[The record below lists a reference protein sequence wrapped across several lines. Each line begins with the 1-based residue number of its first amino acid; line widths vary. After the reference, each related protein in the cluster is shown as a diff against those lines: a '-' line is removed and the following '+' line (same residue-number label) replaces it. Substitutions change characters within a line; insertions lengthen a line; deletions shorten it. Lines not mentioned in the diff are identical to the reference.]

1 MCFFRC
7 AFADLLLYKNLLNC
21 IILSSSRFIGIK
33 RLHIQVKSPP
43 SKFTAALVQ
52 VIKMNSNI
60 ELLAPGGDVDAIKAA
75 IIAGADAVY
84 CGLDTF
90 NARNRASNI
99 SFDELVGVIRLAHQY
114 DCEIFL
120 TLNIVILER
129 EFKAMAALLSKLA
142 NTTLDGVIV
151 QDIGMFY
158 LIKKYFP
165 TLDIHASTQ
174 MTTHNI
180 GQIPFLKKLGA
191 SRVNLSRE
199 LNLREITDMATVGHK
214 YDILT
219 EVFVHGSLCVAF
231 SGLCYST
238 SASVGNS
245 GNRGRCSQACREEY
259 ETTETG
265 NNFPLNIKDNSAFF
279 DMPALIKAGVHSFK
293 IEGRIKGAS
302 YVHTVVD
309 SFRKQIDGYLE
320 TGELTQDGERLYKV
334 FNRDLTNAFLRG
346 DLNQSMFIEN
356 PRDNSTNRAL
366 EASNAISVVQIY
378 DAKQTLQQERNEI
391 NATVF
396 DKIKHLSIEKM
407 RLKLLFSGEAGKPL
421 SITAAIEEAALLP
434 GSSNS
439 KRVIKVQSNQA
450 LIESEKPNID
460 LVSLDKRFRSFNNAQ
475 YTLDAIEAEAV
486 SPNVSLAFSSLT
498 ALKNELA
505 LQLNNERDVLPEVI
519 LPALDKNPRAVP
531 NSEDATPPKLSLLIC
546 DKDDLHLAE
555 VTDADIYFKLPDAYK
570 RGCTE
575 YVDFLAANPRLIP
588 WFPPV
593 LIGKDFDVAVTI
605 LEQAKP
611 KLIVTNNTGI
621 AHRAF
626 ELGIEWIAG
635 PFLNTTN
642 SYALLAMQEAFDC
655 SGAFISNE
663 INRQQIQTIA
673 RPKNFKMMYSIY
685 HPILLMASRQC
696 FFQQSVGCE
705 KPRIDNGCMLSC
717 DKSTS
722 ITNLK
727 GDSFA
732 IDKQKAGYPSI
743 YNQDQFLN
751 MEIIND
757 LAHLF
762 DGFMIDLTNIGAGDK
777 ESPDKVQLIEQFEQ
791 LLSGDLSVEASVN
804 KLVPQ
809 STNVQY
815 HNGL

>member
-1 MCFFRC
+1 
-7 AFADLLLYKNLLNC
+7 
-21 IILSSSRFIGIK
+21 
-33 RLHIQVKSPP
+33 
-43 SKFTAALVQ
+43 
-52 VIKMNSNI
+52 MNPKI

-99 SFDELVGVIRLAHQY
+99 SFEELVGVIRLAHQY
-114 DCEIFL
+114 QCQIFL

-129 EFKAMAALLSKLA
+129 EFKTLAKLLSKLA

-151 QDIGMFY
+151 QDIGLFY
-158 LIKKYFP
+158 VLKKHFP
-165 TLDIHASTQ
+165 TLGIHASTQ
-174 MTTHNI
+174 LTTHNI

-199 LNLREITDMATVGHK
+199 LSLKEITAVAAAGHANNV
-214 YDILT
+214 LT

-259 ETTETG
+259 QTTASG

-279 DMPALIKAGVHSFK
+279 DLPALIDAGVHSFK

-309 SFRKQIDGYLE
+309 SFRKQIDGYVE
-320 TGELTQDGERLYKV
+320 TGKLTQDGERLYKV
-334 FNRDLTNAFLRG
+334 FNRDFSNAFLRG

-356 PRDNSTNRAL
+356 PRDNSKNHAI
-366 EASNAISVVQIY
+366 EASNAISVVQI
-378 DAKQTLQQERNEI
+378 QQVEQSLNQEKDQI
-391 NATVF
+391 AASVF
-396 DKIKHLSIEKM
+396 DKIKQVSID
-407 RLKLLFSGEAGKPL
+407 KP
-421 SITAAIEEAALLP
+421 SI
-434 GSSNS
+434 
-439 KRVIKVQSNQA
+439 
-450 LIESEKPNID
+450 
-460 LVSLDKRFRSFNNAQ
+460 
-475 YTLDAIEAEAV
+475 
-486 SPNVSLAFSSLT
+486 SLAFSGEHGQPLT
-498 ALKNELA
+498 INVTIQEALPLASQPTANTFVVQSNELLTQTYNAPLGQGDINKRFKSMHNAAFNLTCLDTTQLANNVSIPFKTLTWLKNEVIA
-505 LQLNNERDVLPEVI
+505 LLNEGHRVLPEVV
-519 LPALDKNPRAVP
+519 LPKLQQHPKPAPKKANARA
-531 NSEDATPPKLSLLIC
+531 NLSLLIC
-546 DKDDLHLAE
+546 DKADVSLADI
-555 VTDADIYFKLPDAYK
+555 TDADIYFKLPDAYK
-570 RGCTE
+570 RGCTQ
-575 YVDFLAANPRLIP
+575 YVGFLQDNPRLIP
-588 WFPPV
+588 WFPSV
-593 LIGKDFDVAVTI
+593 LIGKDYDVALNI
-605 LEQAKP
+605 LEQVKP
-611 KLIVTNNTGI
+611 ELIVTNNTGI
-621 AHRAF
+621 AHRAY
-626 ELGIEWIAG
+626 ELGIKWIAG

-642 SYALLAMQEAFDC
+642 TYALLAMQEEFNC

-663 INRQQIQTIA
+663 INQQQIKSLS
-673 RPKNFKMMYSIY
+673 RPQNFKMLYSIY

-751 MEIIND
+751 TEIIDD
-757 LAHLF
+757 LAEMF
-762 DGFMIDLTNIGAGDK
+762 DDFMIDLTNIGAGDK
-777 ESPDKVQLIEQFEQ
+777 QRPDKVQLIAQFEQ
-791 LLSGDLSVEASVN
+791 LLSTESVTGNDLNSIVN
-804 KLVPQ
+804 DTLRNMVPQ
-809 STNVQY
+809 NTNIQY

>member
-1 MCFFRC
+1 
-7 AFADLLLYKNLLNC
+7 
-21 IILSSSRFIGIK
+21 
-33 RLHIQVKSPP
+33 
-43 SKFTAALVQ
+43 
-52 VIKMNSNI
+52 MNPKI

-90 NARNRASNI
+90 NARNRASNL
-99 SFDELVGVIRLAHQY
+99 SFEELVGVIRLAHQY
-114 DCEIFL
+114 QCQIFL

-129 EFKAMAALLSKLA
+129 EFKSLSNLLSRLV

-158 LIKKYFP
+158 ILKKYFP

-174 MTTHNI
+174 LTTHNI
-180 GQIPFLKKLGA
+180 GQIPFLKQLGA

-199 LNLREITDMATVGHK
+199 LNLNEISDMAEAGHK
-214 YDILT
+214 HNVLT

-259 ETTETG
+259 ETTPTG
-265 NNFPLNIKDNSAFF
+265 NKFPLNIKDNSAFF
-279 DMPALIKAGVHSFK
+279 DLPALINAGVHSFK

-309 SFRKQIDGYLE
+309 SFRKQIDGYMS
-320 TGELTQDGERLYKV
+320 TGKLTQDGERLYKV
-334 FNRDLTNAFLRG
+334 FNRDFTNAFLRG

-356 PRDNSTNRAL
+356 PRDNSKNHAI
-366 EASNAISVVQIY
+366 ASNKAISVVQIHTVE
-378 DAKQTLQQERNEI
+378 QNLNNEKDQI
-391 NATVF
+391 SASVF
-396 DKIKHLSIEKM
+396 EKIKHLSIAKP
-407 RLKLLFSGEAGKPL
+407 LLSLVFSGKDGQPL
-421 SITAAIEEAALLP
+421 TITVTTQAA
-434 GSSNS
+434 SSLAS
-439 KRVIKVQSNQA
+439 SAETTSTTFVVQSD
-450 LIESEKPNID
+450 D
-460 LVSLDKRFRSFNNAQ
+460 LLSKNDKDPLDYATINKRFKSLNNAAFILTSLDTEQLA
-475 YTLDAIEAEAV
+475 D
-486 SPNVSLAFSSLT
+486 NVSLPFKTLAW
-498 ALKNELA
+498 LKNEVA
-505 LQLNNERDVLPEVI
+505 RCLNSGQKVLPEVL
-519 LPALDKNPRAVP
+519 LPSLTHHAKL
-531 NSEDATPPKLSLLIC
+531 PPKKANTRANLSLLIC
-546 DKDDLHLAE
+546 DEADVKLAD
-555 VTDADIYFKLPDAYK
+555 VSDADIYFKLPDAYK
-570 RGCTE
+570 RGCTK
-575 YVDFLAANPRLIP
+575 YVDFLLNNPRLIP
-588 WFPPV
+588 WFPSV
-593 LIGKDFDVAVTI
+593 LIGKDYDVALNI
-605 LEQAKP
+605 LEQVKP

-621 AHRAF
+621 AHRAY
-626 ELGIEWIAG
+626 ELCIEWIAG

-642 SYALLAMQEAFDC
+642 TYALLAMQEGFNC

-663 INRQQIQTIA
+663 INKLQIKNIA
-673 RPKNFKMMYSIY
+673 RPKNFKLLYSIY
-685 HPILLMASRQC
+685 HPILLMVSRQC

-751 MEIIND
+751 TDIIDD
-757 LAHLF
+757 LADLF
-762 DGFMIDLTNIGAGDK
+762 DEFMIDLTNIGAGDK
-777 ESPDKVQLIEQFEQ
+777 QSPDKTQLISQFEQ
-791 LLSGDLSVEASVN
+791 LLSCDSSKGSESGAVLN
-804 KLVPQ
+804 HTLKTMVPE
-809 STNVQY
+809 STNIQY

>member
-1 MCFFRC
+1 
-7 AFADLLLYKNLLNC
+7 
-21 IILSSSRFIGIK
+21 
-33 RLHIQVKSPP
+33 
-43 SKFTAALVQ
+43 
-52 VIKMNSNI
+52 MNPKI

-84 CGLDTF
+84 CGLDMF

-99 SFDELVGVIRLAHQY
+99 YFDELVGLIRLAHQY
-114 DCEIFL
+114 QCQIFL

-129 EFKAMAALLSKLA
+129 EFKSLAKLLSKLV
-142 NTTLDGVIV
+142 NTSLDGVIV

-158 LIKKYFP
+158 ILKKHFP

-180 GQIPFLKKLGA
+180 GQIAFLKKLGA

-199 LNLREITDMATVGHK
+199 LNLREITTMATAGREHDV
-214 YDILT
+214 LT

-259 ETTETG
+259 ETTPAG

-279 DMPALIKAGVHSFK
+279 DLPALIDAGVHSFK

-309 SFRKQIDGYLE
+309 SFRKQIDGIIE

-356 PRDNSTNRAL
+356 PRDNSKNYAID
-366 EASNAISVVQIY
+366 ASNAISVVQI
-378 DAKQTLQQERNEI
+378 QEVEQSLNKEKDQI
-391 NATVF
+391 SATVF
-396 DKIKHLSIEKM
+396 DKIKYLNIDKILLS
-407 RLKLLFSGEAGKPL
+407 LVFSGEVGQPL
-421 SITAAIEEAALLP
+421 TVTVTTDQSAMLSLSDERTKNTFVVSSEALL
-434 GSSNS
+434 
-439 KRVIKVQSNQA
+439 RQSEQA
-450 LIESEKPNID
+450 GIEQATIE
-460 LVSLDKRFRSFNNAQ
+460 KRFKSLGNAEFD
-475 YTLDAIEAEAV
+475 LIALNIEDLA
-486 SPNVSLAFSSLT
+486 SNVSVPFKALT
-498 ALKNELA
+498 ALKNEIYSLLHNQKA
-505 LQLNNERDVLPEVI
+505 IPEVQ
-519 LPALDKNPRAVP
+519 L
-531 NSEDATPPKLSLLIC
+531 PKLARHAKAKITSTVAKASDEQEKRAKLSILIC
-546 DKDDLHLAE
+546 DEADLALAD

-570 RGCTE
+570 RGCTK
-575 YVDFLAANPRLIP
+575 YVTFLQQNPRLIP
-588 WFPPV
+588 WFPAV
-593 LIGKDFDVAVTI
+593 LIGKDYDVALNI
-605 LEQAKP
+605 LEQVKP
-611 KLIVTNNTGI
+611 ELIVTNNTGI
-621 AHRAF
+621 AYRAY
-626 ELGIEWIAG
+626 ELGIKWIAG

-642 SYALLAMQEAFDC
+642 SYVLLAMQEEFDC

-663 INRQQIQTIA
+663 INKQQIQTIA
-673 RPKNFKMMYSIY
+673 RPNNFKMMYSIY

-727 GDSFA
+727 GASFA

-751 MEIIND
+751 PEIIDD
-757 LAHLF
+757 LADLF

-777 ESPDKVQLIEQFEQ
+777 ESPDKPQLIKQFEQ
-791 LLSGDLSVEASVN
+791 LLSGDSCGNLPAKETLKSM
-804 KLVPQ
+804 VPEF
-809 STNVQY
+809 TNIQY
-815 HNGL
+815 YNGL

>member
-1 MCFFRC
+1 M
-7 AFADLLLYKNLLNC
+7 DHK
-21 IILSSSRFIGIK
+21 
-33 RLHIQVKSPP
+33 
-43 SKFTAALVQ
+43 
-52 VIKMNSNI
+52 I

-99 SFDELVGVIRLAHQY
+99 SFEQLVGIIRLAHQY
-114 DCEIFL
+114 QCEIFL
-120 TLNIVILER
+120 TLNIVILEQ
-129 EFKAMAALLSKLA
+129 EFKSLTKLLNKLV

-151 QDIGMFY
+151 QDLGLLYI
-158 LIKKYFP
+158 LKKYYP

-174 MTTHNI
+174 LTTHNV
-180 GQIPFLKKLGA
+180 GQVPFLKKLGA

-199 LNLREITDMATVGHK
+199 LNFREITAMTKTGH
-214 YDILT
+214 DNDVLT

-259 ETTETG
+259 ETTESG

-279 DMPALIKAGVHSFK
+279 DLPALIDAGVYSFK

-309 SFRKQIDGYLE
+309 SFRKQIDGFVE
-320 TGELTQDGERLYKV
+320 TGELLEDGERLYKV
-334 FNRDLTNAFLRG
+334 FNRDFSNAFLRG
-346 DLNQSMFIEN
+346 DLNQSMFIDN
-356 PRDNSTNRAL
+356 PRDNSKNHAVEKL
-366 EASNAISVVQIY
+366 SSDKSQEISIVQIH
-378 DAKQTLQQERNEI
+378 DVEQNLSDEKSAMQ
-391 NATVF
+391 ASVF
-396 DKIKHLSIEKM
+396 DKIKHLSIEKVPLTLNVIGIEGEP
-407 RLKLLFSGEAGKPL
+407 LKIEATTQGFSIEKQNYVVNSTSLLVKSDKFSIDKTAIEKRFKSLNNAPFNLIKIDTSNFDNNL
-421 SITAAIEEAALLP
+421 SIPFKE
-434 GSSNS
+434 
-439 KRVIKVQSNQA
+439 
-450 LIESEKPNID
+450 
-460 LVSLDKRFRSFNNAQ
+460 
-475 YTLDAIEAEAV
+475 
-486 SPNVSLAFSSLT
+486 LT
-498 ALKNELA
+498 ALKNEMA
-505 LQLNNERDVLPEVI
+505 LLLNDNNVIHPEI
-519 LPALDKNPRAVP
+519 DL
-531 NSEDATPPKLSLLIC
+531 PKLASVEKEAQERSVLSILISDMTDVSLL
-546 DKDDLHLAE
+546 DT
-555 VTDADIYFKLPDAYK
+555 TDADIYFKLPDAYK
-570 RGCTE
+570 RGCNK
-575 YVDFLAANPRLIP
+575 YVDFLNQNPRLIP
-588 WFPPV
+588 WFPSV
-593 LIGKDFDVAVTI
+593 LIGKDFDVALNI
-605 LEQAKP
+605 LEKVKP
-611 KLIVTNNTGI
+611 SLIVTNNTGI
-621 AHRAF
+621 ANRAF
-626 ELGIEWIAG
+626 ELGIDWIAG

-642 SYALLAMQEAFDC
+642 SYALLAMKEAFNC
-655 SGAFISNE
+655 RGAFISNE
-663 INRQQIQTIA
+663 INHKQIKNIA
-673 RPKNFKMMYSIY
+673 RPSQFKLFYSIY

-751 MEIIND
+751 MEIIQD
-757 LAHLF
+757 LASLF

-777 ESPDKVQLIEQFEQ
+777 VSPDKALLIHQFER
-791 LLSGDLSVEASVN
+791 LLAGDTAFETSLN
-804 KLVPQ
+804 TLVPE

>member
-1 MCFFRC
+1 
-7 AFADLLLYKNLLNC
+7 
-21 IILSSSRFIGIK
+21 
-33 RLHIQVKSPP
+33 
-43 SKFTAALVQ
+43 
-52 VIKMNSNI
+52 MNPKI
-60 ELLAPGGDVDAIKAA
+60 ELLAPGGSVDAIKAA

-114 DCEIFL
+114 QCEIFL
-120 TLNIVILER
+120 TLNVVILER
-129 EFKAMAALLSKLA
+129 EFKTMAKLLSKLV

-151 QDIGMFY
+151 QDIGMFN
-158 LIKKYFP
+158 LITKHFP

-174 MTTHNI
+174 LTTHNA
-180 GQIPFLKKLGA
+180 GQIHFLKKLGA

-199 LNLREITDMATVGHK
+199 MNLREITELTAVSREC
-214 YDILT
+214 DILS

-259 ETTETG
+259 EVTPTG
-265 NNFPLNIKDNSAFF
+265 NSFPLNIKDNSAFF
-279 DMPALIKAGVHSFK
+279 DLPALIEAGVHSFK
-293 IEGRIKGAS
+293 IEGRIKGSS

-309 SFRKQIDGYLE
+309 SFRKQIDGFVE
-320 TGELTQDGERLYKV
+320 TGELTQDGEQLYKV
-334 FNRDLTNAFLRG
+334 FNRDFSNSFLKG
-346 DLNQSMFIEN
+346 DLNQSMFIDN
-356 PRDNSTNRAL
+356 PRDNSKNYVL
-366 EASNAISVVQIY
+366 DQSNAISVVQI
-378 DAKQTLQQERNEI
+378 QEVSQQYHDDKNEI
-391 NATVF
+391 NATVD
-396 DKIKHLSIEKM
+396 DKIKYLSIDKVP
-407 RLKLLFSGEAGKPL
+407 LTLSFSGALNTPL
-421 SITAAIEEAALLP
+421 TITIHTTGFSVEEQTFEVQSTSLLAPSEKSNLDEAAIE
-434 GSSNS
+434 
-439 KRVIKVQSNQA
+439 
-450 LIESEKPNID
+450 
-460 LVSLDKRFRSFNNAQ
+460 KRFKSFNNAE
-475 YTLDAIEAEAV
+475 YNIIGLVIDDLDAGLSIPFKE
-486 SPNVSLAFSSLT
+486 LT
-498 ALKNELA
+498 TLKNQVAVL
-505 LQLNNERDVLPEVI
+505 LNHDKEVLPEVI
-519 LPALDKNPRAVP
+519 LPALTKHPKPASA
-531 NSEDATPPKLSLLIC
+531 NSDGTPELSILIC
-546 DKDDLHLAE
+546 DEQDVSLCD

-570 RGCTE
+570 RGCTK
-575 YVDFLAANPRLIP
+575 YIHFLNANPRLIP

-593 LIGKDFDVAVTI
+593 LIGKDYDVAVSI
-605 LEQAKP
+605 LEQVKP
-611 KLIVTNNTGI
+611 KLIVTSNTGI
-621 AHRAF
+621 AYKAN

-642 SYALLAMQEAFDC
+642 SYALMAFKEGFDC

-663 INRQQIQTIA
+663 INRPQIQTIA
-673 RPKNFKMMYSIY
+673 RPENFKLFYSIY

-757 LAHLF
+757 LANLF

-777 ESPDKVQLIEQFEQ
+777 QSPDKAMLIEQFQQ
-791 LLSGDLSVEASVN
+791 LLKGDAMVEQTLNAM
-804 KLVPQ
+804 VPQ